1 MPGPALEM
9 ESVEPQSLK
18 KLSFKSLKRALDL
31 FSPVHGHVAPLD
43 PESKKIRISHKI
55 SVEYGGMKNA
65 SSKPTGQASSA
76 PDSAPGTSAPSNV
89 LALPGPGDSRDAKS
103 GAQNALVIGPTVQPN
118 AQNDGGLQG
127 RSSAIVSAS
136 GSSERMS
143 TSAIMERI
151 PSKWP
156 RPVWHAPWRNYR
168 VISGHLGWVRSVA
181 FDPSNTWFCTGS
193 ADRTIKIW
201 DVASGKLKLTLTGHI
216 EQVRGLAVSN
226 RHTYMFS
233 AGDDKQVKCWDL
245 EQNKVIRH
253 YHGHLSGVYC
263 LALHPT
269 IDVLL
274 TGGRDSVCRVWDI
287 RSKMQIHALSG
298 HDNTV
303 CSVFTRP
310 TDPQVVT
317 GSHDTTIKF
326 WDLRYGKTMTTLTY
340 HKKSVRAMALHPKE
354 HSFASASADNIKK
367 FNLPRGEFLHNMLS
381 QQKTII
387 NAMAV
392 NEEGVMVTGGDNG
405 SLWFWDWKSGHNFQQ
420 SQTIVQPGSLDS
432 EAGIYAISYDITGSR
447 LVTCEADK
455 TIKMWKEDENATP
468 ETHPL
473 NFKPPKDI
481 RRF

>member
-1 MPGPALEM
+1 MEM
-9 ESVEPQSLK
+9 EPIEPQSLK
-18 KLSFKSLKRALDL
+18 KLSLKSLKRALDL
-31 FSPVHGHVAPLD
+31 FSPIHGQLAPPD
-43 PESKKIRISHKI
+43 AESKRIRLSHKI
-55 SVEYGGMKNA
+55 NMEYRGIKSMGELPRSVNSA
-65 SSKPTGQASSA
+65 SGQQ
-76 PDSAPGTSAPSNV
+76 PSAPSNAI
-89 LALPGPGDSRDAKS
+89 ALTGPEDSKEPQKS
-103 GAQNALVIGPTVQPN
+103 GAHNALVVGPSLQPKGV
-118 AQNDGGLQG
+118 NDGGPRGKSNALIPG
-127 RSSAIVSAS
+127 S
-136 GSSERMS
+136 GASERNFS
-143 TSAIMERI
+143 TSALIERI

-156 RPVWHAPWRNYR
+156 RPVWHAPWKNYR
-168 VISGHLGWVRSVA
+168 VISGHLGWVRSIA

-216 EQVRGLAVSN
+216 EQVRGLAVSQ

-245 EQNKVIRH
+245 EQNKVVRS

-263 LALHPT
+263 LAVHPT
-269 IDVLL
+269 IDLLL
-274 TGGRDSVCRVWDI
+274 TGGRDSVCRVWDV
-287 RSKMQIHALSG
+287 RTKVQVFALSG

-326 WDLRYGKTMTTLTY
+326 WDLRYGKTMLTLTH
-340 HKKSVRAMALHPKE
+340 HKKSVRAMAMHPSE
-354 HSFASASADNIKK
+354 HCFASASADNIKK
-367 FNLPRGEFLHNMLS
+367 FSLPKGEFLHNMLS

-392 NEEGVMVTGGDNG
+392 NEEGVMATGGDNG
-405 SLWFWDWKSGHNFQQ
+405 SMWFWDWKSGHNFQQ
-420 SQTIVQPGSLDS
+420 AQTIVQPGSLDS
-432 EAGIYAISYDITGSR
+432 EAGIYAMSYDITGSR

>member
-1 MPGPALEM
+1 MEM
-9 ESVEPQSLK
+9 EIPVEPQSLK
-18 KLSFKSLKRALDL
+18 KLSLKSAKRALDL
-31 FSPVHGHVAPLD
+31 FSPIHDQIAPPD
-43 PESKKIRISHKI
+43 HHSKRMRMSYKMN
-55 SVEYGGMKNA
+55 VEYAGIA
-65 SSKPTGQASSA
+65 TAVSQPLRQA
-76 PDSAPGTSAPSNV
+76 TSAEAKPSGASNV
-89 LALPGPGDSRDAKS
+89 LALTGSEDSNQQK
-103 GAQNALVIGPTVQPN
+103 GGT
-118 AQNDGGLQG
+118 QNDLVVGPSLQTKG
-127 RSSAIVSAS
+127 TETSRPGKSITTISAS
-136 GSSERMS
+136 KSSDRNYS
-143 TSAIMERI
+143 TSALMERI
-151 PSKWP
+151 PSRWP
-156 RPVWHAPWRNYR
+156 RPEWHAPWRNYR

-181 FDPSNTWFCTGS
+181 FDPSNSWFATGS

-216 EQVRGLAVSN
+216 EQVRGLAISEK
-226 RHTYMFS
+226 HTYMFS

-245 EQNKVIRH
+245 EQNKVIRS

-263 LALHPT
+263 LALHPN

-287 RSKMQIHALSG
+287 RSKMQIFALSG

-310 TDPQVVT
+310 VDPQVVT
-317 GSHDTTIKF
+317 GSHDSTIKF
-326 WDLRYGKTMTTLTY
+326 WDLRYGKTMTTLTH
-340 HKKSVRAMALHPKE
+340 HKKSVRAMALHPTE

-367 FNLPRGEFLHNMLS
+367 FNLPKGEFLHNMLS

-392 NEEGVMVTGGDNG
+392 NEDGVMATGGDNG
-405 SLWFWDWKSGHNFQQ
+405 SMWFWDWKSGHNFQQ

-432 EAGIYAISYDITGSR
+432 EAGIYAMSYDKTGSR
-447 LVTCEADK
+447 LITCEADK

-468 ETHPL
+468 ESHPV
-473 NFKPPKDI
+473 NFRPPKEI